1 MFVARRAGGWADT
14 AVAAATSTRARYLI
28 TLVGAAVKSCYRRL
42 KVAALFFVLARRL
55 HFFMLVGPHPHSLS
69 LGGPASPGFPPA
81 PRSGRRR
88 YIIFFCA
95 ARPSTSARAENN
107 SPPARVPDVP
117 SWMNGT
123 SPWTAPSA
131 S

>member
-42 KVAALFFVLARRL
+42 KVAALFFCARAAP

-69 LGGPASPGFPPA
+69 LGGPGFAGLPSGGLPQRGCRVGGRGASL
-81 PRSGRRR
+81 GRRR
-88 YIIFFCA
+88 YIFLC
-95 ARPSTSARAENN
+95 S
-107 SPPARVPDVP
+107 
-117 SWMNGT
+117 
-123 SPWTAPSA
+123 
-131 S
+131 